1 YSDVFV
7 RRGKFWEMRKG
18 AARRRP
24 PPFCGCV
31 HSDGAAVLNSRYAVA
46 RRMSGHQFPMAIPQP
61 PGRARV
67 RLGMELLDLAS
78 VGARENPAADLAVT
92 GLTPVA
98 ALKLGGVDNSRH
110 WQSFHLSIEL
120 IRSLYTIGV
129 GGDSPAISRT
139 GSALILSRCRPI
151 TPART
156 SSRYRPRSAE
166 HTSELQSR

>member
-1 YSDVFV
+1 
-7 RRGKFWEMRKG
+7 
-18 AARRRP
+18 
-24 PPFCGCV
+24 
-31 HSDGAAVLNSRYAVA
+31 
-46 RRMSGHQFPMAIPQP
+46 RMSGHQFPMAIPQP

-156 SSRYRPRSAE
+156 SSRYRPNSSTTWDPSGSSTTFTPPAPRSVPNA
-166 HTSELQSR
+166 TTASPASRGR